1 MSSMCCQLF
10 EEKKTN
16 EEDDSKIIDKKYI
29 YHYIFDIKY
38 EILNSIIKDIQMISQ
53 LIKFIKNYQISDLI
67 FITGNSTSSVGSR
80 FYFNYRKMIDFYL
93 LVSSFEEKDNY
104 LKIKYHVYKTKPIC
118 VNFVFI
124 LSLFKQEKQ
133 AKLEIEIIPPNGI
146 IISEKYLNIIYN
158 ELDYNFLYLS
168 LAIKLRKD
176 NLIYYNSDIIKNE
189 FFVLSQIVQNI
200 KLIDYLINGKII
212 NITNNKN
219 DINDFVKEENN
230 KYIRLNEFYKI
241 ILSKKKGESTLN
253 DIIFK
258 ILTFKSKEDKLTIN
272 IKIIFDDKDKE
283 INNSEINSLY
293 NVINININ
301 KITKDTAFVFIKCVF
316 DSNYVVNNK
325 ESIKKILKKIFGRI
339 IKLSEISKNNI
350 SF

>member
-1 MSSMCCQLF
+1 MNRSLF
-10 EEKKTN
+10 EERKSN
-16 EEDDSKIIDKKYI
+16 SIDDSKIIDKRFI

-80 FYFNYRKMIDFYL
+80 FYFNYRNMIDFYL
-93 LVSSFEEKDNY
+93 IVLSFEEKDN
-104 LKIKYHVYKTKPIC
+104 LFTIKYHVYKTKPIC

-124 LSLFKQEKQ
+124 LSLYKLEKQ
-133 AKLEIEIIPPNGI
+133 SKLEIEIIPPDGI

-168 LAIKLRKD
+168 LAIKLKKE

-200 KLIDYLINGKII
+200 KLIGYLVNGKLI
-212 NITNNKN
+212 NITNSKKDN
-219 DINDFVKEENN
+219 NDFKKEENN
-230 KYIRLNEFYKI
+230 KYIHLDEFYKI
-241 ILSKKKGESTLN
+241 YSSKQKSETKLN
-253 DIIFK
+253 DLSFK
-258 ILTFKSKEDKLTIN
+258 IIKFKSKEDKLTIT
-272 IKIIFDDKDKE
+272 IKIIFNDKDKE

-293 NVINININ
+293 NIISVCIS
-301 KITKDTAFVFIKCVF
+301 KITKDTTYLLIKCAI
-316 DSNYVVNNK
+316 DSDYQNNK
-325 ESIKKILKKIFGRI
+325 ESIIKNLKKIFGRI